1 MKNGLKELEIATD
14 IVYTGFALLCKLALL
29 MEISVHLYIPS
40 VHLCSVSGSSCNVT
54 LLVWYF

>member
-14 IVYTGFALLCKLALL
+14 IVYTGFGLLCKLVLL

-40 VHLCSVSGSSCNVT
+40 VHLYTICP
-54 LLVWYF
+54 FI